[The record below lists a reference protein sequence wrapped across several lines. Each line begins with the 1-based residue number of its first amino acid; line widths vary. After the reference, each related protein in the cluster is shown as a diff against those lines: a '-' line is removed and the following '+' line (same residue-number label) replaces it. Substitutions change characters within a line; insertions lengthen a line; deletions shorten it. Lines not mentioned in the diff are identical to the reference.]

1 MFTGWG
7 PVGAGSHLGSGTG
20 LDQSLLNGELVA
32 QALVRTISA
41 EEVEYAHLLQ
51 EIEARKRRVVDLQ
64 ADLETLKRALAR
76 FELEYRAR
84 VGPFL
89 VEVERLRLEL
99 AEYRRRIAWLRAGVN
114 PDLADEEH
122 DLAAEFAARR
132 EEVRAEAEATRR
144 YQRAYRQEQ
153 TKPPV
158 DANSDAELRRL
169 YRELAKRFHPDL
181 SASPEERAQRQ
192 EIMLRINAAFRDR
205 DLAAL
210 RSLERETERHD
221 PAFAERTAAEKLA
234 WAEREANRLDS
245 AIQDLEA
252 QITVLRQSDTYQYWH
267 APDAIVSAIERLTDS
282 ARAKQ
287 ARLQERLAE
296 RKVVYRRLARRNR

>member
-1 MFTGWG
+1 
-7 PVGAGSHLGSGTG
+7 
-20 LDQSLLNGELVA
+20 LLE
-32 QALVRTISA
+32 
-41 EEVEYAHLLQ
+41 
-51 EIEARKRRVVDLQ
+51 EIETRKRRLVDLQ
-64 ADLETLKRALAR
+64 ADLEILKRALAR

-89 VEVERLRLEL
+89 VEVDRLRLEL

-158 DANSDAELRRL
+158 DANGDAELRRL

-181 SASPEERAQRQ
+181 ASSAAERGQREEV
-192 EIMLRINAAFRDR
+192 MLRINAAFRDR

-210 RSLERETERHD
+210 RSLERETEHHS
-221 PAFAERTAAEKLA
+221 PAFAERSTAEKLV
-234 WAEREANRLDS
+234 WAERESNRLDD
-245 AIQDLEA
+245 AIHELET
-252 QITVLRQSDTYQYWH
+252 QISIMRDSDTYQYWQTSH
-267 APDAIVSAIERLTDS
+267 AMAAAIERLTEN

-296 RKVVYRRLARRNR
+296 RKVVYRRLARRQR